1 MPHERGERD
10 DEVAAGAICPMPD
23 CGSLVVAFGG
33 TSVVSHDPIEPWKF
47 ACGRCGIEF
56 VVAEDELVFQSVP
69 KDWLMASA
77 TVA

>member
-10 DEVAAGAICPMPD
+10 DEVAAGAICPMPE
-23 CGSLVVAFGG
+23 CGALVVAFRA
-33 TSVVSHDPIEPWKF
+33 TSIVSQDHIEPWEF

-56 VVAEDELVFQSVP
+56 VVPENELVFQSVP
-69 KDWLMASA
+69 KDWLIASA